1 VISDNFGF
9 IKPNLYISG
18 DREDFTGE
26 KLDSGATGN
35 HIYQFGEIPTAKSL
49 GSTLPVAQESN

>member
-1 VISDNFGF
+1 MISDNFGF

-26 KLDSGATGN
+26 KLDS
-35 HIYQFGEIPTAKSL
+35 EW
-49 GSTLPVAQESN
+49 